1 MPDLVMDEHG
11 GEPQAVSRRA
21 FLSTGAAGIG
31 AAALVPGAPDASV
44 QTDRPEKDAA
54 MSLSRELAVFVAS
67 LRYKGLPPDVVDRTK
82 AATLETL
89 ASAAAAPCA
98 KADALLAVAM
108 ARPGTP
114 GGATRTRRPSQFVK
128 GFA

>member
-1 MPDLVMDEHG
+1 MPDLAMDDHG
-11 GEPQAVSRRA
+11 GEPQPVSRRA
-21 FLSTGAAGIG
+21 FLSRGSAGIG

-108 ARPGTP
+108 ARPGP
-114 GGATRTRRPSQFVK
+114 ARQAGQPERGGRHNS
-128 GFA
+128 